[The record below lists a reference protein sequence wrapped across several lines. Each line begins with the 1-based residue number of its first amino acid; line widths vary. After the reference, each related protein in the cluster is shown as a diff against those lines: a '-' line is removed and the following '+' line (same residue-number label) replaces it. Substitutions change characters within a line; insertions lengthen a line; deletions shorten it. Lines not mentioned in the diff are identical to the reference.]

1 MGKRVVLFP
10 IPLQGHLN
18 PMFQLANILQTKGF
32 SISIIHTQFNA
43 PNPANHPNFTFHLIA
58 DGLLESEASMRDGI
72 GLFMT
77 LNNKCQVPLR
87 DCVSKML
94 SDDGEDPVACLITDV
109 FWYSSQPIADSLKL
123 RWLVLRTA
131 NASSFVSLAA
141 LPLLKEKGYFPA
153 KDNLL
158 EEPVPELPP
167 LKVKDI
173 PRLGNPESFLE
184 FVCRMCEGTKT
195 CQGLILNSLQELE
208 GPAMANLHQQF
219 NVPIFMVG
227 PFHKLAPASSSSCL
241 TPDQSCISWLDTQ
254 ASKSVLY
261 VSFGSLAAIS
271 EDQFLE
277 VAWGLANS
285 KQPFLWVIR
294 PGLVRGSEG
303 SHPLPDELLE
313 TICDRSYIVKWAPQ
327 EEVLAHPAVGG
338 FWTHNGWNSTL
349 ESICEGVP
357 MICLPSFADQ
367 MVNARHVSDVWK
379 VGIHLENGLERG
391 EVEKAVRRLMV
402 EKEGKEMREHVA
414 CLKEQASLCLKE
426 GGSSYRSLEDL
437 TRYIMSS

>member
-1 MGKRVVLFP
+1 
-10 IPLQGHLN
+10 
-18 PMFQLANILQTKGF
+18 
-32 SISIIHTQFNA
+32 
-43 PNPANHPNFTFHLIA
+43 
-58 DGLLESEASMRDGI
+58 
-72 GLFMT
+72 
-77 LNNKCQVPLR
+77 
-87 DCVSKML
+87 
-94 SDDGEDPVACLITDV
+94 
-109 FWYSSQPIADSLKL
+109 
-123 RWLVLRTA
+123 
-131 NASSFVSLAA
+131 
-141 LPLLKEKGYFPA
+141 
-153 KDNLL
+153 
-158 EEPVPELPP
+158 
-167 LKVKDI
+167 
-173 PRLGNPESFLE
+173 
-184 FVCRMCEGTKT
+184 MCEGTKT
-195 CQGLILNSLQELE
+195 CQGLILNSFQELE

-219 NVPIFMVG
+219 NIPIFMVG

-313 TICDRSYIVKWAPQ
+313 TICGRSYIVKWAPQ
-327 EEVLAHPAVGG
+327 EEVLAQPAVGG

-391 EVEKAVRRLMV
+391 EVENAVRRLMV
-402 EKEGKEMREHVA
+402 EEEGKEMRERIA

-437 TRYIMSS
+437 THYIMSS